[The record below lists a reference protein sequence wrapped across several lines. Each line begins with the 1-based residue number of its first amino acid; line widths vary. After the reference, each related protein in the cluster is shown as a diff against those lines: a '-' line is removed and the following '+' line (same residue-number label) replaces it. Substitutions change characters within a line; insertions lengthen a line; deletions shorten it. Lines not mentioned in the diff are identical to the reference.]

1 MKRSTI
7 VNLVALS
14 CGLTT
19 LVSSLV
25 ADTANPTGATSAA
38 QRNASWQQHRL
49 LMETSPFRTL
59 KWRSVGPRKQGGRIE
74 AVAAHP
80 SNPTTFYVGAG
91 SGNLWKTVNNGT
103 TWSPIFDAESTF
115 AIGDIAV
122 APSDPNVVWVGT
134 GEVLM
139 ARSSYAGTGVFKSV
153 DAGQTWHNM
162 GLPESHHIGRVL
174 IDPQNADVVY
184 VAVIGHLYTTN
195 RERGLYKTTDAGQSW
210 QKVLF
215 IDDQTGVID
224 LAMDPTDSNTLYATT
239 WQRSRQAWGHTAYGQ
254 QSGIYKTTD
263 AGQTWQRLTAGLP
276 VGDHVGRFA
285 IDIAASNPNILYAIC
300 DCRDRD
306 EGVYRSKDKG
316 ETWRQVNE
324 DPVRAGYDFCLIKV
338 SPDNENEIYV
348 PGQRTYTSQD
358 GGKTYRQ
365 IGGTIVHLLDHD
377 STVLHLDTHDM
388 WVNPSNT
395 DHLILGND
403 GGLFVSYDR
412 GDTWLHLN
420 NLPIGEFYDVT
431 YDMATP
437 YNIYGGTQD
446 NAALF
451 GPSNHV
457 PQDGT
462 RDPWTQVYLDRWGGG
477 DSYHT
482 PVDPTDANT
491 IYYTHQFGDLRRK
504 DMQTGKSKRIRPS
517 AVKGEPPLRFN
528 WMTPFFISHYD
539 PATLY
544 VGANALFKS
553 TNRGDDWTRISEDLT
568 TNPGPERSGNVPFG
582 TITSVSESHLSRGL
596 LYVGTDDG
604 NVHVTRD
611 GGDTWNRIKNQLP
624 DRWVSRV
631 VASRH
636 HEATVYVALTGYR
649 QDDFSTYLYKSSD
662 YGVSWSSIIANLPA
676 ESVNVIQEDPLI
688 AGLLYV
694 GTDLGVYVSINGGT
708 AWQSLCN
715 HLPTTPVHDLVVHPR
730 ARELIIGTHGRSIYV
745 LDVSAIQDSAR
756 PSP

>member
-1 MKRSTI
+1 MKSP
-7 VNLVALS
+7 N
-14 CGLTT
+14 C
-19 LVSSLV
+19 SSLLALACSLATLPSLPA
-25 ADTANPTGATSAA
+25 ADGPQNGATSAA
-38 QRNASWQQHRL
+38 QRSVSWQQHRQ
-49 LMETSPFRTL
+49 LMKTSPFRGL

-74 AVAAHP
+74 AVTAHP
-80 SNPTTFYVGAG
+80 SHPTTFYVGAG
-91 SGNLWKTVNNGT
+91 SGNLWKTINNGT
-103 TWSPIFDAESTF
+103 TWTPIFDAESTF

-139 ARSSYAGTGVFKSV
+139 ARSSYAGTGVFKST
-153 DAGQTWHNM
+153 DGGQTWRNM

-174 IDPQNADVVY
+174 IDPHNANVVY

-195 RERGLYKTTDAGQSW
+195 TERGLYKTIDGGQSW
-210 QKVLF
+210 QKVLY
-215 IDDQTGVID
+215 IDDKTGVID
-224 LAMDPTDSNTLYATT
+224 LTMDPADSNTLYTTT
-239 WQRSRQAWGHTAYGQ
+239 WQRSRQAWGHTAYGK
-254 QSGIYKTTD
+254 QSGIYKSTD
-263 AGQTWQRLTAGLP
+263 AGQTWKRLTTGLP
-276 VGDHVGRFA
+276 TGDHVGRFA

-306 EGVYRSKDKG
+306 EGVYRSTDKG
-316 ETWRQVNE
+316 ETWQQVNE
-324 DPVRAGYDFCLIKV
+324 EPVRAGYDFCLIKV
-338 SPDNENEIYV
+338 SPDNENEIYL

-358 GGKTYRQ
+358 GGKTYQQ
-365 IGGTIVHLLDHD
+365 IGGTIVHLLDHE

-388 WVNPSNT
+388 WINPSNT

-403 GGLFVSYDR
+403 GGLFISYDR

-431 YDMATP
+431 YDMETP

-451 GPSNHV
+451 GPSDHV
-457 PQDGT
+457 AQDGT
-462 RDPWTQVYLDRWGGG
+462 PDPWTQVYLDRWGGG

-482 PVDPTDANT
+482 PVDPTDPNT

-504 DMQTGKSKRIRPS
+504 DMQTGKSQRIRPN
-517 AVKGEPPLRFN
+517 AGKGQPPLRFN

-553 TNRGDDWTRISEDLT
+553 TNRGDDWKRISEDLT
-568 TNPGPERSGNVPFG
+568 TNPGPERTGNVPFG
-582 TITSVSESHLSRGL
+582 TITSVSESHLNRGL
-596 LYVGTDDG
+596 LYAGTDDG

-611 GGDTWNRIKNQLP
+611 QGGTWNKIKNQLP

-636 HEATVYVALTGYR
+636 DEATAYVALTGYR
-649 QDDFSTYLYKSSD
+649 QDDFSTYLYKSRD
-662 YGVSWSSIIANLPA
+662 YGVSWSSIVANLPA

-688 AGLLYV
+688 ADLLYV
-694 GTDLGVYVSINGGT
+694 GTDLGVYVSTSGGT
-708 AWQSLCN
+708 VWQSLCN
-715 HLPTTPVHDLVVHPR
+715 HLPTTPVHDLTVHPR

-745 LDVSAIQDSAR
+745 LDVSKIQDSAR